1 MAPMVVFWT
10 AAGLLAVAAAAV
22 ILLRAARSAPQS
34 GLEDPT
40 LDVYRR
46 QLAEIDDLADR
57 GLMEPAEREAARAEA
72 GRRLLVA
79 ADSAAVGWTAPTGQ
93 RPVLLAAAAGVGLA
107 ALTAYLVLGRPGLPD
122 QPLDSRIET
131 WRAGQLTDLT
141 PPQLAAV
148 LREALK
154 VRPEAEGYR
163 FLALAEAQSDNPAA
177 AARALRRAI
186 ALAPG
191 RADLWEMLGL
201 SLLARSQGEIT
212 PEAREVLTEAVR
224 LDPRSLPARFHLARG
239 RAAAG
244 DQEGAIR
251 DLEAI
256 AAELPAGDPRRADID
271 AAIREV
277 RAPASRAMEGPT
289 SEMIGQMVAGLAKR
303 LEDNPDDPDGWVR
316 LVRSYAVLGDA
327 ARRDA
332 ALDRASR
339 RYAGQPQILEQLEK
353 AAAAEPMK

>member
-1 MAPMVVFWT
+1 MAPMIVFWT

-34 GLEDPT
+34 GQEDPT

-57 GLMEPAEREAARAEA
+57 GLMEPVEREAARAEA
-72 GRRLLVA
+72 GRRLLGA
-79 ADSAAVGWTAPTGQ
+79 AESAKTGWTAPTGQ

-107 ALTAYLVLGRPGLPD
+107 ALAGYLVLGQPGLAD
-122 QPLDSRIET
+122 QPLDHRIES
-131 WRAGQLTDLT
+131 WREGQLTDLT

-148 LREALK
+148 LREALE

-163 FLALAEAQSDNPAA
+163 FLALAEAQSNNPAA

-186 ALAPG
+186 DLAPG

-201 SLLARSQGEIT
+201 SLLARSEGEVT
-212 PEAREVLTEAVR
+212 AEAREVFAKAAR
-224 LDPRSLPARFHLARG
+224 LDPRSLSARFHLARG
-239 RAAAG
+239 RAASG
-244 DQEGAIR
+244 DREGAVR
-251 DLEAI
+251 DLQAI
-256 AAELPAGDPRRADID
+256 AAELPPEDPRRADID
-271 AAIREV
+271 AAILEIRSPAPTLAEG
-277 RAPASRAMEGPT
+277 PASD
-289 SEMIGQMVAGLAKR
+289 MIGQMVAGLAKR
-303 LEDNPDDPDGWVR
+303 LQDNPDDPDGWVR

-332 ALDRASR
+332 ALDQARR
-339 RYAGQPQILEQLEK
+339 RYAGQPEVLDELEK

>member
-72 GRRLLVA
+72 GRRLLGA
-79 ADSAAVGWTAPTGQ
+79 AETARTGWTAPTGQ
-93 RPVLLAAAAGVGLA
+93 RSVLLASAAGVGLV
-107 ALTAYLVLGRPGLPD
+107 ALAGYLILGRPDLPD
-122 QPLDSRIET
+122 QPLDHRIET

-186 ALAPG
+186 DLAPG

-201 SLLARSQGEIT
+201 SLLARSQGEVT
-212 PEAREVLTEAVR
+212 AEAREVLAEAVR
-224 LDPRSLPARFHLARG
+224 LDPRSLPARFHLARS
-239 RAAAG
+239 RAASG
-244 DQEGAIR
+244 DRDGAVR
-251 DLEAI
+251 DLQAI
-256 AAELPAGDPRRADID
+256 AAELPPADPRRADID

-277 RAPASRAMEGPT
+277 QAPAAPVIEGPA
-289 SEMIGQMVAGLAKR
+289 SDMIGQMVAGLAKR
-303 LEDNPDDPDGWVR
+303 LRDNPDDPEGWVR

-327 ARRDA
+327 PRRDA
-332 ALDRASR
+332 ALDQARR
-339 RYAGQPQILEQLEK
+339 RYAAQPQVLDQLEK